1 MNDVLP
7 NLLVL
12 IGLRLRLVVYEAPP
26 AVDHMPALDGGL
38 EAFRTRSVLLISD
51 RIGYFRLTR

>member
-26 AVDHMPALDGGL
+26 AVDHMPALDGGS
-38 EAFRTRSVLLISD
+38 RSLQDSVSAANL
-51 RIGYFRLTR
+51 